1 MDAFE
6 ARGAIDK
13 EDAMMLLE
21 NKVVLITGAARGIGA
36 AAAQRMVEEG
46 AKVAVVDIDMEEAS
60 AVARALGRSAEA
72 FHCDVSDLTQIDAL
86 IAAVTACFGRL
97 DVLVNNAGICPR
109 VSIEDMTEALFD
121 RIIAINLKSVFF
133 LSRAAA
139 EVMKPSHAGRIVNLS
154 STGGRTGGIYNA
166 TVYSAAKAGVIAMT
180 KAFARHYAPWN
191 ILVNAVAPGAVET
204 RMMTSLPE
212 ESLQEVIRTAP
223 LKRLADPVEIANS
236 IVFLSS
242 DMASWMTGATI
253 DVNGGTLMV

>member
-1 MDAFE
+1 
-6 ARGAIDK
+6 
-13 EDAMMLLE
+13 MLLE
-21 NKVVLITGAARGIGA
+21 NKVILITGAARGIGA
-36 AAAQRMVEEG
+36 ATARRMVEEG
-46 AKVAVVDIDMEEAS
+46 AKVAVVDIDMDEAS
-60 AVARALGRSAEA
+60 AVARELGSSAEA
-72 FHCDVSDLTQIDAL
+72 FRCDVSDLQQLEPLVAS
-86 IAAVTACFGRL
+86 VMSRFGRL

-109 VSIEDMTEALFD
+109 VSIENMTEALFD
-121 RIIAINLKSVFF
+121 RIIAINLKAVFF

-139 EVMKPSHAGRIVNLS
+139 EVMKPNNTGRIVNLS

-166 TVYSAAKAGVIAMT
+166 TVYSAAKAGVISMT

-204 RMMTSLPE
+204 RMMTVLPE

-223 LKRLADPVEIANS
+223 LKRLADPVEIANA

-242 DMASWMTGATI
+242 DMASWMTGATV